1 MTNNRLNIGLFTCH
15 LDNDYAL
22 GLCSGAEYAARELD
36 VNLIIFPGMFLN
48 ASFND
53 PENARYDYQYN
64 SVFYYANKE
73 NLDALIISLGSIA
86 PFLSEKDIAGFLS
99 HFEGIPILTLEAKLP
114 GYPCIQADNNNG
126 LKEAIEHLINE
137 HNRHHICFVSGRS
150 SNSDSEER
158 LLIYKEIMNK
168 YNLPVT
174 DDMIVYGDFSEYCR
188 PIVAK
193 LLDDNPDTD
202 AIVFANDSMAVGGYA
217 ELKSRGIRIGKDIS
231 VIGFDDSPVA
241 ITMDPPLT
249 TITVNCPDLGYQA
262 VHAAADLC
270 KNGRASSV
278 ILKSRFIKR
287 LSCGCNLYEN
297 QDTDFDF
304 NKISEYRNFSM
315 EQLIEKIDSF
325 LLSDI
330 KDSFYAQ
337 MVYDKF
343 NDIFQDILEVVI
355 QPSIV
360 PYPEEKIIDK
370 LTAMLHSPMTS
381 YFSVAKISFIF
392 RKFTAVL
399 TSHIHDYSKR
409 AEYIKLNT
417 HMTSTISLFMATNL
431 YNEIKNNKL
440 NNWASIYITRDT
452 LTYGEDTEKA
462 YSLINAKLKELNF
475 YASYIYLY
483 DEKISINEN
492 GSWSIPKNIL
502 LQAYYNPNNSDVLMG
517 ESRRIPADE
526 IFDNEYTFYD
536 ERFTDVLLPIF
547 TNEQHHGLFLCST
560 DVSNFKNIYST
571 GLQLGASLMYMS
583 LLQAQEQAQEQ
594 LRMSLNEIHEKNELL
609 NHLSTSDE
617 LTGVNNRRGFMDK
630 VEFLINSPANRN
642 RKAILLFADMDS
654 LKVVNDKFGHK
665 DGDFALRNIANIL
678 SASFRPTDIIGRI
691 GGDEFVAFA
700 FVDDPDF
707 INDVKDKITGLS
719 EELNEN
725 SGKPYFIEMS
735 VGISEFICNGDMKM
749 EDLISQA
756 DMALYSNKKY
766 KRLSVIK

>member
-22 GLCSGAEYAARELD
+22 ELCNGAEYAARELD

-86 PFLSEKDIAGFLS
+86 PFLSEKDIISFLS
-99 HFEGIPILTLEAKLP
+99 HFEGIPILTLEAKVP
-114 GYPCIQADNNNG
+114 GYPCLQADNNKG
-126 LKEAIEHLINE
+126 LREAIEHLIKE
-137 HNRHHICFVSGRS
+137 HNRRHICFVCGRS
-150 SNSDSEER
+150 TNSDSEAR
-158 LLIYKEIMNK
+158 LEIYKEIMEKN
-168 YNLPVT
+168 NLPVT
-174 DDMIVYGDFSEYCR
+174 DKMIVYGDFSEYCR
-188 PIVAK
+188 PIIAQ
-193 LLDDNPDTD
+193 LLDDNPDID
-202 AIVFANDSMAVGGYA
+202 AIIFANDNMAVGGYA

-249 TITVNCPDLGYQA
+249 TINVNCPDLGYQA
-262 VHAAADLC
+262 VHAAVNLC
-270 KNGRASSV
+270 GSEQIKSV
-278 ILKSRFIKR
+278 FLKSRFIRR

-297 QDTDFDF
+297 MSNDFDF
-304 NKISEYRNFSM
+304 NKVQTYKDFSIK
-315 EQLIEKIDSF
+315 QFIEHIDEF

-330 KDSFYAQ
+330 KDSFYAK

-343 NDIFQDILEVVI
+343 NDIFEDILKVVTSPEI
-355 QPSIV
+355 I
-360 PYPEEKIIDK
+360 PYPEEEIIDK
-370 LTAMLHSPMTS
+370 LTAMLHSPMTT

-392 RKFTAVL
+392 QKFTAL
-399 TSHIHDYSKR
+399 MTSHIHDYDKK
-409 AEYIKLNT
+409 AEYIRLNSNIS
-417 HMTSTISLFMATNL
+417 STISLFMATNL
-431 YNEIKNNKL
+431 YNEIKDNKL
-440 NNWASIYITRDT
+440 KNWASIYITRDT

-462 YSLINAKLKELNF
+462 YSLINSKLKELNF
-475 YASYIYLY
+475 SASYIYLY
-483 DEKISINEN
+483 DENISFNEN
-492 GSWSIPKNIL
+492 GSWNIPKNIL
-502 LQAYYNPNNSDVLMG
+502 LQAYYNSNNSDVLLG
-517 ESRRIPADE
+517 ESRRIPSEE
-526 IFDNEYTFYD
+526 IFDNEYTYYD

-583 LLQAQEQAQEQ
+583 LLQAQMATQEQ
-594 LRMSLNEIHEKNELL
+594 LRMSLHEIHEKNELL

-630 VEFLINSPANRN
+630 MEFLINSPANRN

-678 SASFRPTDIIGRI
+678 TASFRPTDIIGRI

-700 FVDDPDF
+700 FVDEPDF
-707 INDVKDKITGLS
+707 ISGVKDKITQLS
-719 EELNEN
+719 DELNEN

-735 VGISEFICNGDMKM
+735 VGISEFICTGDMKM